1 MKEWVE
7 PQDIEIPQDLQTAIG
22 GHPLVAK
29 TLARRG
35 FTELEAARAFL
46 DPDCYRPAPPSD
58 LPNMAEA
65 ADRLEKAI
73 RQKEPICVWGDFDV
87 DGQTATTLLVSTL
100 RDLGAAAS
108 CIAVDEAA
116 ASCIAVDEAAASCI
130 AVDEAAASC
139 TNVDEAA
146 ASCTA
151 TNEAAVTYHIPVR
164 KTESHGLTIPVLKR
178 ILAEGVRVVLTCDT
192 GVTEHETIAYAQAQ
206 GVDVVVTDHHDLPSI
221 LPEAHAIVNPKMLA
235 DTHPLRELPGVGC
248 AYKLA
253 EELYRRAG
261 RPEAAAQYLDLV
273 ALGIVA
279 DVAVQIGDTR
289 YLLQRGLE
297 ALRHTER
304 LGLRVV
310 METIGLD
317 PAKLS
322 EEHIGFVLAPRL
334 NALGRLADA
343 NVAVELLTTHDLG
356 RARIL
361 ASELEGLNAR
371 RRLLCNQVFQAAQA
385 QIERDPSLLEHS
397 ALVLSHPSWPAGVI
411 GIVASRLAERYHRP
425 TILIAAPPDEPGR
438 GSARSVEG
446 CNVTAAIAAQREM
459 LIKFGGHPMAAGLTI
474 DPERIPEFRRAL
486 SRTVSEMLADPKG
499 FGKPL
504 GSLQIDGYL
513 SLGDLTL
520 DLVEQLER
528 LAPFGPGNPPL
539 TLASRGLSLTSH
551 SAVGRTGEHL
561 QLVVEDAA
569 VANEDAAVANGG
581 TAQRVIWWQGAGW
594 PLPKGRFDLAYVVR
608 ASDYRGQRDVQ
619 VEWVDARQIEEP
631 RPEGFLETLRVSIE
645 IVDHRR
651 EPRPREVLERLR
663 GRGDEPGRGRP
674 LVAIPEVWSEAE
686 ARSEVG
692 GQGRYELKP
701 SKVLIIWTTPP
712 GPAELRTALEKVS
725 PATVHL
731 FGIDPGL
738 DRPETFLKRLAGLT
752 RYALSSN
759 QGRASISTL
768 AAATAQRETT
778 VRQGI
783 VWLASQGHLVML
795 SIDEE
800 GNEMQLAEG
809 NHEVSDNLHQIAAQL
824 KALLEETAAY
834 RTHFGRAE
842 KEALISSSP

>member
-1 MKEWVE
+1 MEEKHEEWIE
-7 PQDIEIPQDLQTAIG
+7 PQDIEVPQELQTAIG
-22 GHPLVAK
+22 GHPLLAK

-35 FTELEAARAFL
+35 FTNLEAARAFL

-100 RDLGAAAS
+100 KHLG
-108 CIAVDEAA
+108 
-116 ASCIAVDEAAASCI
+116 
-130 AVDEAAASC
+130 
-139 TNVDEAA
+139 
-146 ASCTA
+146 
-151 TNEAAVTYHIPVR
+151 AAVTYHIPVR
-164 KTESHGLTIPVLKR
+164 KTESHGLNLPVLKR
-178 ILAEGVRVVLTCDT
+178 LIAEGVHLVLTCDT
-192 GVTEHETIAYAQAQ
+192 GVTEHQAIAYAQAH
-206 GVDVVVTDHHDLPSI
+206 GVDVVITDHHDLPST
-221 LPEAHAIVNPKMLA
+221 LPEARAIVNPKMLA
-235 DTHPLRELPGVGC
+235 ATHPLRELPGVGC

-253 EELYRRAG
+253 EELYNRAS
-261 RPEAAAQYLDLV
+261 RPGATAQYLDLV

-304 LGLRVV
+304 LGLRVM
-310 METIGLD
+310 METAELD
-317 PAKLS
+317 PAWLS
-322 EEHIGFVLAPRL
+322 EEHIGFVLGPRL

-361 ASELEGLNAR
+361 ATELEGLNAQR
-371 RRLLCNQVFQAAQA
+371 KLLCNQVFQAAQA

-397 ALVLSHPSWPAGVI
+397 ALVLSHPAWPAGVI
-411 GIVASRLAERYHRP
+411 GIVASRLTERYHRP
-425 TILIAAPPDEPGR
+425 TILIAAPPDELGR
-438 GSARSVEG
+438 GSARSIEG
-446 CNVTAAIAAQREM
+446 CNITAAIAAQREM

-504 GSLQIDGYL
+504 GSLQIDGYM
-513 SLGDLTL
+513 SLGDLSL
-520 DLVEQLER
+520 DLVENLER

-539 TLASRGLSLTSH
+539 TLVSRGLSLTSH
-551 SAVGRTGEHL
+551 STVGRTGEHL
-561 QLVVEDAA
+561 QLIVEDD
-569 VANEDAAVANGG
+569 EG

-594 PLPKGRFDLAYVVR
+594 PLPQGRFDLAYVVR

-619 VEWVDARQIEEP
+619 VEWVDARQIEEL
-631 RPEGFLETLRVSIE
+631 RPKGFLETLRVSIE
-645 IVDHRR
+645 IVDHRG
-651 EPRPREVLERLR
+651 ETNPRKVLERLR
-663 GRGDEPGRGRP
+663 GQGD
-674 LVAIPEVWSEAE
+674 AQVWSEAE
-686 ARSEVG
+686 ARAEVG
-692 GQGRYELKP
+692 GQHRYDLEP

-725 PATVHL
+725 PAMVHL

-738 DRPETFLKRLAGLT
+738 DHPETFLKRLVGLT

-783 VWLASQGHLVML
+783 AWLAARGHLVVL
-795 SIDEE
+795 NEE
-800 GNEMQLAEG
+800 GDETQLAEG
-809 NHEVSDNLHQIAAQL
+809 NHVASDDLSRIAAQL

-834 RTHFGRAE
+834 RAHFARAD
-842 KEALISSSP
+842 KDTLIPSRP